1 MVRVPSKS
9 LLLKI
14 KNANSVLLFYC
25 VFLLFYMKKNKAL
38 LEQIKNFF
46 NFGSITKQRLRS
58 IEFRVQSIKYL
69 RVILDYFDKYI
80 LITDKWSDYK
90 LLKQAFQLILSK
102 EHLTI
107 QGLCKI
113 VAIKASM
120 NRGISPELKS
130 VFTSVVRVTRPLVKE
145 HQISTLISRFH

>member
-1 MVRVPSKS
+1 MVRVTSKS

-14 KNANSVLLFYC
+14 KNTNSVLLFYC

-38 LEQIKNFF
+38 LEQIKNLF
-46 NFGSITKQRLRS
+46 NFGSITKHRSRS

-102 EHLTI
+102 EHLTL
-107 QGLCKI
+107 QGVCKV
-113 VAIKASM
+113 VAIKASI
-120 NRGISPELKS
+120 NRGISPELKLA
-130 VFTSVVRVTRPLVKE
+130 FPSVVRVTRPLVKE
-145 HQISTLISRFH
+145 H